1 MNLLLAELIET
12 YRTNIETFTGVN
24 VTLGMPDDSEPG
36 LYFFPYNF
44 LIDPHMR
51 NAPTRRVESQ
61 TSPSFFVKCL
71 LTCSPS
77 FDYVTLNKGF
87 NYLSTSP
94 GFEFNNGKTRAV
106 LESISTEELSSIFIS
121 AGSRYRLSIPFT
133 MKYSE

>member
-36 LYFFPYNF
+36 LFLFPYNF
-44 LIDPHMR
+44 LLDPHMR
-51 NAPTRRVESQ
+51 NAPTRRMESQ
-61 TSPSFFVKCL
+61 PSPPFFLKCL
-71 LTCSPS
+71 LVSSPS
-77 FDYVTLNKGF
+77 VDYVILNKGL

-106 LESISTEELSSIFIS
+106 QESISTQELTSIFIS